1 MLVLDEAD
9 RLLDLGFKED
19 LQKIL
24 ARLPKQR
31 RTGLFSASV
40 SEAVDQI
47 IRVGLRNPFKVAV
60 KVRGTTGE
68 EDKRTPASLQM
79 TYILTPP
86 THKLLSIKQLLMSL
100 ESTPQKTII
109 YFSTCAGVDYFQY
122 ITPLFLQNFAVIP
135 LHGKHPPNVRQ
146 RNFNRFANS
155 HTPCI
160 LLTTDVAARGLD
172 IPSVDLVIQLDPPSD
187 PKVFIHRCGRA
198 GRAGRR
204 GLSVVLLHPGR
215 EEDFVPFLEVRKTP
229 VALYN
234 NDKNFISDTDAINAT
249 ELIRRAILGDRALHD
264 KAQKAFVSWV
274 RSYSK
279 HQASS
284 IFRIA
289 DLDWE
294 ALGHAWGLLK
304 LPKMPELKNFT
315 GDKNLGVGIDWD
327 NYSYKDGQR
336 EKHRQ
341 TVLSETRSSS
351 SNTHQP
357 IKKRAASENIPWSQ
371 NLDKKN
377 EREKRRERK
386 RARKE
391 RERWEKLT
399 DEEKQKFRETEE
411 MLDQVRQVQQRMGPS
426 AAESEEEFQGFD

>member
-1 MLVLDEAD
+1 
-9 RLLDLGFKED
+9 
-19 LQKIL
+19 
-24 ARLPKQR
+24 
-31 RTGLFSASV
+31 
-40 SEAVDQI
+40 
-47 IRVGLRNPFKVAV
+47 
-60 KVRGTTGE
+60 
-68 EDKRTPASLQM
+68 M
-79 TYILTPP
+79 TYLLTPP
-86 THKLLSIKQLLMSL
+86 THKLLAVKQLLMSL
-100 ESTPQKTII
+100 ESTLQKTII

-122 ITPLFLQNFAVIP
+122 IIPLFLQNFVVIP

-146 RNFNRFANS
+146 RNFKRFANS
-155 HTPCI
+155 ATPCI

-215 EEDFVPFLEVRKTP
+215 EEDYVPFLEVRKTP

-234 NDKNFISDTDAINAT
+234 NDKILISDIDVINAT

-304 LPKMPELKNFT
+304 LPRMPELKNFT

-327 NYSYKDGQR
+327 NYAYKDRQR
-336 EKHRQ
+336 EKNRQ
-341 TVLSETRSSS
+341 SLLSDSRSNLN
-351 SNTHQP
+351 NTHQP
-357 IKKRAASENIPWSQ
+357 SKKRAASESIPWSQ
-371 NLDKKN
+371 NVDKKN

-411 MLDQVRQVQQRMGPS
+411 MLDQVREVQRRNGPTG
-426 AAESEEEFQGFD
+426 ANNEESEEEFQGFD